1 MKHMNL
7 PLDPTQNDA
16 SPQELIRNLPSQA
29 ARRRVLQAAGISMDV
44 ADRGFVDA
52 LDELSQIQLRRA
64 ASQLQFAGARTVYYY
79 RADGLQQVSPEGAT
93 GRVGDVGSPG
103 VYGSEVQTVTS
114 EHDRVFVV
122 CNVPDTG
129 SQAQLTLTKE
139 DRPTTVATFKPRTQ
153 LLAVRA
159 PDGGT
164 ADATVQ
170 AFKSYFELDDA
181 TRVSFLDNG
190 FRGRFEDACV
200 DGYSTLRLRNTNAY
214 DNTREIEVRSKEPES
229 GSISDVRVDSIVED
243 LLRRGDTELDAA
255 TGLVSLPTDV
265 RSTETGEPL
274 HPRVTIGFAD
284 GSVTFEHFV
293 PEQILIVFDDTVR
306 EAI

>member
-1 MKHMNL
+1 MVPSSGL
-7 PLDPTQNDA
+7 PGRLFALATRA
-16 SPQELIRNLPSQA
+16 LL
-29 ARRRVLQAAGISMDV
+29 ARAFVAVTLLAG
-44 ADRGFVDA
+44 
-52 LDELSQIQLRRA
+52 
-64 ASQLQFAGARTVYYY
+64 
-79 RADGLQQVSPEGAT
+79 
-93 GRVGDVGSPG
+93 GRPVGDVGSAG

-114 EHDRVFVV
+114 EHDRIFVV
-122 CNVPDTG
+122 CNVPETG

-159 PDGGT
+159 PDKGT

-214 DNTREIEVRSKEPES
+214 DNTREIEVRSKELES
-229 GSISDVRVDSIVED
+229 GSISDVRIDSIVED

-265 RSTETGEPL
+265 RSIETGEPL
-274 HPRVTIGFAD
+274 HPRVTIGFAE
-284 GSVTFEHFV
+284 GSTTFEQFV
-293 PEQILIVFDDTVR
+293 PEQVLIAFDDVVR
-306 EAI
+306 EAL

>member
-1 MKHMNL
+1 MNL

-16 SPQELIRNLPSQA
+16 SPQELIQGLPSQA

-44 ADRGFVDA
+44 DDRSFADA
-52 LDELSQIQLRRA
+52 LNELSQIQLRRA

-79 RADGLQQVSPEGAT
+79 RVDGLHQVSPEGAT
-93 GRVGDVGSPG
+93 GRVGDAGSPG

-114 EHDRVFVV
+114 EHDRIFVV
-122 CNVPDTG
+122 CNVPETG

-159 PDGGT
+159 PDKGT

-170 AFKSYFELDDA
+170 AFKSYFELDDV

-200 DGYSTLRLRNTNAY
+200 DGYSTLRLQNTNAY
-214 DNTREIEVRSKEPES
+214 DNTREIEVRSKEPKS
-229 GSISDVRVDSIVED
+229 GNISDVRVDSIVED

-255 TGLVSLPTDV
+255 TGLVSLRTDV
-265 RSTETGEPL
+265 RSPKTGEPL
-274 HPRVTIGFAD
+274 HPRVTIGFAE
-284 GSVTFEHFV
+284 GCVNFEQFV
-293 PEQILIVFDDTVR
+293 PEQILIAFDDVVR
-306 EAI
+306 KAI

>member
-1 MKHMNL
+1 MEL
-7 PLDPTQNDA
+7 PLDPTKNDA
-16 SPQELIRNLPSQA
+16 SPQELIRSLPSQA
-29 ARRRVLQAAGISMDV
+29 ASRRVLQAAGISMDV
-44 ADRGFVDA
+44 DDRNFADA

-79 RADGLQQVSPEGAT
+79 QVDGLHQISPDGAT

-103 VYGSEVQTVTS
+103 VYGSEVQTVVS
-114 EHDRVFVV
+114 EHDRIYVV

-129 SQAQLTLTKE
+129 SQTQLTLTKE

-153 LLAVRA
+153 LVAVRA
-159 PDGGT
+159 PDDGT
-164 ADATVQ
+164 ADATIQ
-170 AFKSYFELDDA
+170 AFLNYFELEN
-181 TRVSFLDNG
+181 VSPISFLNGG

-200 DGYSTLRLRNTNAY
+200 DGYSTLRLKNTNSY
-214 DNTREIEVRSKEPES
+214 DNTREIEVRSKDSDTE
-229 GSISDVRVDSIVED
+229 GLSDVRTDAIVED

-265 RSTETGEPL
+265 HSLDGRRSF
-274 HPRVTIGFAD
+274 HPRVTIRFPD
-284 GSVTFEHFV
+284 GCVTFEQFV
-293 PEQILIVFDDTVR
+293 PEQVLVAFDDVVR